1 VKIAAFHKIVEGAIQ
16 LLFADFRVAT
26 ALNGCAYI
34 SVMSLLTGNQQF
46 DQLGRIDE
54 GKRASIGAAVFIEDA
69 AEGLATNLD
78 LWDESI
84 LGRGMRHGR
93 VSLLR

>member
-1 VKIAAFHKIVEGAIQ
+1 VKIAAFHKVVEGAIQ
-16 LLFADFRVAT
+16 LLFAGLRVAA
-26 ALNGCAYI
+26 ALNGRAYI
-34 SVMSLLTGNQQF
+34 SVMILLTGDQQF

-54 GKRASIGAAVFIEDA
+54 GKCASIGATIFIEDA
-69 AEGLATNLD
+69 TEGLATNLD

-93 VSLLR
+93 ASLLR